1 MCLVGL
7 LGLITPRLIL
17 ILMWLF
23 SPAFVLQPFTDLSIP
38 NPILPVLGLV
48 VLPTTTLGY
57 CWADASF
64 GGIASFSGLLVVL
77 IGLLIDVGLIGNG
90 RGMGRR

>member
-23 SPAFVLQPFTDLSIP
+23 SPAFVLQPFADLAIP

-64 GGIASFSGLLVVL
+64 GGIASFSGLLVLL

-90 RGMGRR
+90 RGMGQR

>member
-1 MCLVGL
+1 MFLI
-7 LGLITPRLIL
+7 GLIGLFTPRLIL

-23 SPAFVLQPFTDLSIP
+23 SPAFVLQPFADLPIP
-38 NPILPVLGLV
+38 NPIMPVLGLM

-64 GGIASFSGLLVVL
+64 GGIASFSGLLVLL

-90 RGMGRR
+90 RGMGQR

>member
-23 SPAFVLQPFTDLSIP
+23 SPAFVLQPFTDLPIP
-38 NPILPVLGLV
+38 NPIMPVLGLV

-77 IGLLIDVGLIGNG
+77 IGFLIDVGLIGNG

>member
-23 SPAFVLQPFTDLSIP
+23 SPAFVLQPFADLSIP

-64 GGIASFSGLLVVL
+64 GGIASFSGLLMVL

>member
-1 MCLVGL
+1 M
-7 LGLITPRLIL
+7 
-17 ILMWLF
+17 
-23 SPAFVLQPFTDLSIP
+23 
-38 NPILPVLGLV
+38 GLV

-77 IGLLIDVGLIGNG
+77 IGADDGRRRG

>member
-1 MCLVGL
+1 M
-7 LGLITPRLIL
+7 
-17 ILMWLF
+17 
-23 SPAFVLQPFTDLSIP
+23 
-38 NPILPVLGLV
+38 

-77 IGLLIDVGLIGNG
+77 IGFLIDVGLIGNG

>member
-17 ILMWLF
+17 IVMWLF
-23 SPAFVLQPFTDLSIP
+23 SPAFVLQPFTDLPIP
-38 NPILPVLGLV
+38 NPIMPVLGLV

-77 IGLLIDVGLIGNG
+77 IGLVIDVGLIGNG
-90 RGMGRR
+90 RGLGRR

>member
-1 MCLVGL
+1 M
-7 LGLITPRLIL
+7 
-17 ILMWLF
+17 
-23 SPAFVLQPFTDLSIP
+23 
-38 NPILPVLGLV
+38 PVLGLV

>member
-23 SPAFVLQPFTDLSIP
+23 SPAFVLQPFADLAIQIRS
-38 NPILPVLGLV
+38 
-48 VLPTTTLGY
+48 
-57 CWADASF
+57 C
-64 GGIASFSGLLVVL
+64 
-77 IGLLIDVGLIGNG
+77 
-90 RGMGRR
+90 R

>member
-23 SPAFVLQPFTDLSIP
+23 SPAFVLQPFADLSIP

-77 IGLLIDVGLIGNG
+77 IGFLIDVGLIGNG

>member
-23 SPAFVLQPFTDLSIP
+23 SPAFVLQPFADLSIP

-77 IGLLIDVGLIGNG
+77 IGLLSDVGLIGNG